1 MKSIKMLLG
10 AIDDKLIV
18 PENRFERAE
27 EIRKASKKDPKV
39 SSIDTKLILSY
50 NKKNGMYLNFEI
62 DKYVKS
68 KENLSKDSNVTKEC
82 LLLDIEEAKQKL
94 EKFYAK

>member
-18 PENRFERAE
+18 PEDRFERAE

-50 NKKNGMYLNFEI
+50 NKRNGMYLNFEI